1 MILLEALPLLLLLGL
16 LATGRATPV
25 MACLLALAASLP
37 ALALKHG
44 ADLPA
49 LLLSETVLGG
59 FLAIAPMAIVAGGLA
74 FHAAVAAAP
83 GTEERHAPDPAR
95 IFAAVVPLGAFLE
108 CVTGFAVGAVFALS
122 SLRAMGVRGAV
133 AAALAVQSLTLVPWG
148 GLGPGTA
155 LGSALAG
162 VPAQATA
169 QVAALPTVLWMLL
182 NLPLIWHLQS
192 LAGAAPDLREKLAQ
206 SALMTLMLGLLLLA
220 NWVLPYE
227 IAGVVATGLTAIPA
241 LWRAGPPAR
250 LGAALRLAAP
260 YLLLVAALLGARLV
274 PDPPAW
280 HPFAA
285 YPGFPLTHVAV
296 VLALVAGG
304 LLLARGGLAQGL
316 MLGAGAL
323 ARARRPAL
331 AMLLYVI
338 LGRWLAGGGVA
349 AELAQALASGLGQA
363 APFAITPMA
372 LLSGIVTGSNVGSNA
387 ALMPVQA
394 ALGAAFGMPPAL
406 VAGLQSFAGGG
417 GAGMSAAGL
426 AMLCGLLAD
435 GTRPGQVWR
444 LLLPSMAALLA
455 AGTLMLLLG

>member
-16 LATGRATPV
+16 LATGRASPV

-44 ADLPA
+44 AGLPA
-49 LLLSETVLGG
+49 LLLEETVLGG

-192 LAGAAPDLREKLAQ
+192 LAGAPPDLREKLAQ

-274 PDPPAW
+274 PDAPAW

-304 LLLARGGLAQGL
+304 LLLARGRLAQGV
-316 MLGAGAL
+316 GAL

-372 LLSGIVTGSNVGSNA
+372 LLSGIITGSNVGSNA

-435 GTRPGQVWR
+435 GTRPGPVWR
-444 LLLPSMAALLA
+444 LLLPSMLALLVT
-455 AGTLMLLLG
+455 GTLMLLLG

>member
-16 LATGRATPV
+16 LAAGRASPV
-25 MACLLALAASLP
+25 VACLLALAASIP

-44 ADLPA
+44 AALPG
-49 LLLSETVLGG
+49 LLAGETVIGAY
-59 FLAIAPMAIVAGGLA
+59 LAIAPMAIVAGGLA
-74 FHAAVAAAP
+74 FHTAVAAAP
-83 GTEERHAPDPAR
+83 GSERQQAPDAAR

-122 SLRAMGVRGAV
+122 SLRTMGVRGPV

-162 VPAQATA
+162 VPVQATA
-169 QVAALPTVLWMLL
+169 QVAALPTVAWMLL
-182 NLPLIWHLQS
+182 NLPLLWYLQAR
-192 LAGAAPDLREKLAQ
+192 AGAAPDLREKLAQ
-206 SALMTLMLGLLLLA
+206 TGLMSLLLALLLLA
-220 NWVLPYE
+220 NWLLPYE
-227 IAGVVATGLTAIPA
+227 IAGVVATGLTTIPA
-241 LWRAGPPAR
+241 LWRAQPPAGLR
-250 LGAALRLAAP
+250 SALRLAAP
-260 YLLLVAALLGARLV
+260 YLMLVAALLGARLV
-274 PDPPAW
+274 PNPPAW

-285 YPGFPLTHVAV
+285 FPAFPLTHVAV
-296 VLALVAGG
+296 VLAVVAGAM
-304 LLLARGGLAQGL
+304 LLARGRLAAGLD
-316 MLGAGAL
+316 AL
-323 ARARRPAL
+323 RRARRPAL

-349 AELAQALASGLGQA
+349 AELAQALAGGLGAA
-363 APFAITPMA
+363 APYAMAPMA
-372 LLSGIVTGSNVGSNA
+372 LLSGIITGSNVGSNA

-394 ALGAAFGMPPAL
+394 ALGAAFGMDPAL

-444 LLLPSMAALLA
+444 LLLPSMAALLF
-455 AGTLMLLLG
+455 AGTALLLLG